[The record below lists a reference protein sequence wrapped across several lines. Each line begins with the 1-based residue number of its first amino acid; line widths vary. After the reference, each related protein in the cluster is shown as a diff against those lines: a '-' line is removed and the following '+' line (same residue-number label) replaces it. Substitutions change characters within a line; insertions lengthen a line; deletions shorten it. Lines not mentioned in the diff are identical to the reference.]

1 MVTIREKQ
9 QLLLSSDASVFRQ
22 QLSTVL
28 DCMREELDNHRL
40 DINEGTAEMSSMFE
54 FLNELNRK
62 IDRIAERVDS
72 LTLAVQGVQPKGSF
86 VVQKLSEREKDVFR
100 SLYALTETQPYASYE
115 QVARRSMLA
124 KEQVVS
130 VVAALIQK
138 GVPVLKKMDSN
149 QVFLKLDPVFRVVQ
163 AKENLVGLQ
172 SPLTCYFR

>member
-1 MVTIREKQ
+1 VVTIREKQ

-72 LTLAVQGVQPKGSF
+72 LTLAVHGEQPTGAF
-86 VVQKLSEREKDVFR
+86 IVQKLIDREKDVFR
-100 SLYALTETQPYASYE
+100 SLYVLTETQPYASYDQLARKCLLSRE
-115 QVARRSMLA
+115 QVISA
-124 KEQVVS
+124 
-130 VVAALIQK
+130 VASLIQK
-138 GVPVLKKMDSN
+138 GIPVLKKMDSN
-149 QVFLKLDPVFRVVQ
+149 QVFLKLDPAFRVAQ